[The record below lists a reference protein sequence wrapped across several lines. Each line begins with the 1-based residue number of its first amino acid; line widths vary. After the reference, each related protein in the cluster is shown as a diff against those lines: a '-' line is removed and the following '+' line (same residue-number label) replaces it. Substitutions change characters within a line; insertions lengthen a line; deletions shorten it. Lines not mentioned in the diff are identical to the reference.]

1 MREEFVSNGGGPSN
15 DELPMLKVEPRER
28 FSSRVEHYLRFRP
41 SYPPE
46 VMLVLRDE
54 CALTPESVVADIASG
69 TGLFTRLLLENGN
82 QVFGVEPNE
91 NMRRAGEGFLAA
103 CPRFVSVAGTAEATT
118 LPDRSVD
125 LITSAQAGHWFD
137 RERARAEFLRILK
150 PDSFLSL
157 IWNERRINDSEFERA
172 YEELVVQ
179 YGLDYE
185 EVQERGKR
193 SNGAEF
199 FALSHCELRILS
211 NYQDLDYAGLEGRL
225 LSSSYIPQSGHESY
239 DAMLADLRRMFD
251 RYQRNGIVRVEY
263 DTRVF
268 FGKLS

>member
-1 MREEFVSNGGGPSN
+1 
-15 DELPMLKVEPRER
+15 MLKVEPTER

-41 SYPPE
+41 SYPRE
-46 VMLVLRDE
+46 VMLVLRDQ
-54 CALTPESVVADIASG
+54 CALTPESVVADVASG

-82 QVFGVEPNE
+82 PVFGVEPNE
-91 NMRRAGEGFLAA
+91 NMRRAGENFLAR
-103 CPRFVSVAGTAEATT
+103 CPRFVSIAGTAEATT

-157 IWNERRINDSEFERA
+157 IWNERRIKHIGFEAA
-172 YEELVVQ
+172 YEDLVAE

-193 SNGAEF
+193 AQGAEF
-199 FALSHCELRILS
+199 FAPSHCELRVLP
-211 NYQDLDYAGLEGRL
+211 NHQDLDYAGLEGRL

-239 DAMLADLRRMFD
+239 ATMLVDLRRMFD
-251 RYQRNGIVRVEY
+251 KYQRNGIVRVEY

>member
-1 MREEFVSNGGGPSN
+1 
-15 DELPMLKVEPRER
+15 MLNVEPTER
-28 FSSRVEHYLRFRP
+28 FSSRVEHYTRFRP
-41 SYPPE
+41 SYPRE
-46 VMLVLRDE
+46 VILVLRDE

-82 QVFGVEPNE
+82 QVFGVEPND
-91 NMRRAGEGFLAA
+91 NMRQAGERFLAA
-103 CPRFVSVAGTAEATT
+103 CPRFVSVAGMAEATT
-118 LPDRSVD
+118 LRDQSVD

-150 PDSFLSL
+150 PDRFVTLM
-157 IWNERRINDSEFERA
+157 WNDRRTKNGEFEEA
-172 YEELVVQ
+172 YEELVTE

-185 EVQERGKR
+185 EVRERGKR
-193 SNGAEF
+193 SDGAEF
-199 FALSHCELRILS
+199 FAPCHCELRVIA

-239 DAMLADLRRMFD
+239 RAMLADLRRIFD
-251 RYQRNGIVRVEY
+251 KYQRNGIVRVEY

>member
-1 MREEFVSNGGGPSN
+1 
-15 DELPMLKVEPRER
+15 MLNVEPTER
-28 FSSRVEHYLRFRP
+28 FSSRVEHYARFRP
-41 SYPPE
+41 SYPRK
-46 VMLVLRDE
+46 VIFVLRNE

-82 QVFGVEPNE
+82 PVFGVEPND
-91 NMRRAGEGFLAA
+91 NMRRAGERFLAA
-103 CPRFVSVAGTAEATT
+103 CPRFVSVGGMAEATT
-118 LPDRSVD
+118 LPDQSVD

-150 PDSFLSL
+150 PDSFVAL
-157 IWNERRINDSEFERA
+157 IWNDRRTKSSEFEGA
-172 YEELVVQ
+172 YQELVAE

-193 SNGAEF
+193 SDGAAF
-199 FALSHCELRILS
+199 FAPGQCELRVMS

-239 DAMLADLRRMFD
+239 HAMLADSRRIFD
-251 RYQRNGIVRVEY
+251 KYQRNGIVRVEY

>member
-1 MREEFVSNGGGPSN
+1 
-15 DELPMLKVEPRER
+15 MLKVEPTER
-28 FSSRVEHYLRFRP
+28 FSSRVEHYVRFRP
-41 SYPPE
+41 SYPRE

-54 CALTPESVVADIASG
+54 CALTPASVVADIASG

-82 QVFGVEPNE
+82 PVFGVEPNH
-91 NMRRAGEGFLAA
+91 NMRRAGERFLAA

-118 LPDRSVD
+118 LPDQSVD

-137 RERARAEFLRILK
+137 RERAREEFLRILK

-157 IWNERRINDSEFERA
+157 IWNDRRKDSELEGA
-172 YEELVVQ
+172 YEELVVE
-179 YGLDYE
+179 YGLDYA
-185 EVQERGKR
+185 EVQERGKC
-193 SNGAEF
+193 SEGAEF
-199 FALSHCELRILS
+199 FAPSYCELRVIP

-225 LSSSYIPQSGHESY
+225 LSSSYVPQCGHESY

-251 RYQRNGIVRVEY
+251 KYQRNGIVRVEY

>member
-1 MREEFVSNGGGPSN
+1 
-15 DELPMLKVEPRER
+15 MLKVEPTER
-28 FSSRVEHYLRFRP
+28 FSSRVEHYVRFRP
-41 SYPPE
+41 SYPRD
-46 VMLVLRDE
+46 VMLILRDE

-69 TGLFTRLLLENGN
+69 TGLFTRLLLDNGN
-82 QVFGVEPNE
+82 RVLGVEPND
-91 NMRRAGEGFLAA
+91 NMRRAGERFLAA

-118 LPDRSVD
+118 LPDQSVD

-157 IWNERRINDSEFERA
+157 IWNERRIKDGEFEGA
-172 YEELVVQ
+172 YQELVVE

-185 EVQERGKR
+185 EVQEREKR

-199 FALSHCELRILS
+199 FSPCHCELRTLP
-211 NYQDLDYAGLEGRL
+211 NYQELDYAGLQGRL
-225 LSSSYIPQSGHESY
+225 LSSSYIPQSGDESY
-239 DAMLADLRRMFD
+239 DAMLVDLRRIFD